1 MPRFRSETFA
11 ANDRTWL
18 GSTHGL
24 ANART
29 ETLDV
34 TVGFT
39 AATHYPD
46 GFLKSGLPLGKVT
59 ATGKV
64 GLYDSAAVDGRNKLI
79 GFLATE
85 QVVTGTPGASAT
97 GTFPVPV
104 LDHGRVKVAKLP
116 IAFTAPAAA
125 SDLTQIVYI

>member
-1 MPRFRSETFA
+1 MPRFKSETFA
-11 ANDRTWL
+11 ANDRSWL
-18 GSTHGL
+18 GSLHGL
-24 ANART
+24 ASART

-34 TVGFT
+34 TVGFV
-39 AATHYPD
+39 AGTHYPD
-46 GFLKSGLPLGKVT
+46 GYLKSGLPLGKVT

-64 GLYDSAAVDGRNKLI
+64 GLYDSAAVDGRNTLI

-85 QVVTGTPGASAT
+85 QVVGTPGASAT
-97 GTFPVPV
+97 GSFAVPV

-125 SDLTQIVYI
+125 SDKTQIVYI

>member
-11 ANDRTWL
+11 PSNDRTWL

-29 ETLDV
+29 ETLDP
-34 TVGFT
+34 TVGFV

-46 GFLKSGLPLGKVT
+46 GYIKSGMPLGKVT
-59 ATGKV
+59 ATGRV
-64 GLYDSAAVDGRNKLI
+64 ALYDSAAADGRQNLI
-79 GFLATE
+79 GFLSTD
-85 QVVTGTPGASAT
+85 VVVGTAGASAT

-104 LDHGRVKVAKLP
+104 LDHGRVKTSKLP
-116 IAFTAPAAA
+116 IAFTVPAAA
-125 SDLTQIVYI
+125 NDKTQIVYI